1 MPPEEIKEETT
12 EPAEVENS
20 TPEEVKTAPEIIHE
34 PAEPIDL
41 EVPEVG
47 LREPVPVPLED
58 AHQGDSLG
66 IDLNPAENVTEIHTR
81 PTESFG
87 QAPETVTITE
97 VMEPEG
103 TKMPMVPDARSF
115 LKSFLPKLK
124 EKLAG
129 RTEKRL
135 AKILDL
141 ARAKSS
147 KGETIQNDDV
157 EKLLHVSDTSA
168 TNYLNKLVQRG
179 SLHVSGQKNHLKYL
193 PA

>member
-1 MPPEEIKEETT
+1 MPPEEIKEETA

-34 PAEPIDL
+34 PVEPIDL

-66 IDLNPAENVTEIHTR
+66 IDLNPAENVTEIHT
-81 PTESFG
+81 
-87 QAPETVTITE
+87 PETVTITE
-97 VMEPEG
+97 VMQPEG

-115 LKSFLPKLK
+115 LKSLLPKLK

-135 AKILDL
+135 AKILEL
-141 ARAKSS
+141 ARAKSG

-157 EKLLHVSDTSA
+157 EKLLRVSDTTA
-168 TNYLNKLVQRG
+168 AVYLKKLQSRG
-179 SLHVSGQKNHLKYL
+179 QLKEVGSHHWPRYS
-193 PA
+193 PN